1 MTKAEINVI
10 YNSYIIL
17 TAKSSLQRQM
27 KKINKKIADFNFWSK
42 TRNDE
47 RKYDYEIRTQFK
59 KMLQRFDES
68 EQRVKTTKNK

>member
-10 YNSYIIL
+10 YNPYIIL